1 MSFTALEFTR
11 AGKIALNYFI
21 ANEPIDQVA
30 VERPWLQ
37 KLMSKRKAFPG
48 AKQYVVEQLRYRYQS
63 NFQWYYGDQQVSF
76 NKRSTIDQVQ
86 FTWKS
91 CHDGYS
97 LNEDDLFQNGIT
109 INDSAPKVNSGAER
123 MQLTNLFQENNEV
136 LRLGYEEQMDIALT
150 INDAVVSSDAEA
162 IEGLDL
168 LVDTD
173 AASVVGGLNSG
184 TSAYWDNNRA
194 TGLTIGTIVPS
205 MEEQWRKCIRNG
217 GIPDFIVMGSIFL
230 DRFREEAA
238 DRIARY
244 TILNVAGQQAGIDP
258 STGPVQGIS
267 TGLHFQNVPVI
278 WNPVFQDLDAT
289 YDVSASVDWEK
300 RCYML
305 QTKYLRL
312 RPAAGHDMVT
322 RTPPRVYD
330 RYAYYWGLTWKGA
343 FTVSRRNAHSVLTV
357 A

>member
-1 MSFTALEFTR
+1 MSFTALELQR
-11 AGKIALNYFI
+11 AGKVALNYFM
-21 ANEPIDQVA
+21 ANEPIDQVG
-30 VERPWLQ
+30 VERPWLA
-37 KLMSKRKAFPG
+37 KVMGKRKAFPG
-48 AKQYVVEQLRYRYQS
+48 AKQYVVEQLRYRYQN

-76 NKRSTIDQVQ
+76 NKRATVEQVQ
-86 FTWKS
+86 FPWRS

-109 INDSAPKVNSGAER
+109 VNDNAPKTNSGAER
-123 MQLTNLFQENNEV
+123 LQLTNLFEENNAV
-136 LRLGYEEQMDIALT
+136 LRLGFEEQFDIALT
-150 INDAVVSSDAEA
+150 INDNVVSSDAEA

-173 AASVVGGLNSG
+173 AGSTVGGLSS
-184 TSAYWDNNRA
+184 TSNAYWENNRSL
-194 TGLTIGTIVPS
+194 GLTTGSIVNA
-205 MEEQWRKCIRNG
+205 MEGEWRKCIRNG
-217 GIPDFIVMGSIFL
+217 GIPDFIQMGSTFL

-244 TILNVAGQQAGIDP
+244 TILSVAGQQAGFDP
-258 STGPVQGIS
+258 SIGPVQGVS
-267 TGLHFQNVPVI
+267 TGLHFQNVPII
-278 WNPVFQDLDAT
+278 WNPVLQDIDTT
-289 YDVSASVDWEK
+289 YDASAAVDWEK
-300 RCYML
+300 RCYMI
-305 QTKYLRL
+305 QSKYMRL

-343 FTVSRRNAHSVLTV
+343 FTISRRNANSVLAV